1 MSGIAFDIQ
10 EIPVKLDTLDAT
22 DPVDRNLQGCRSL
35 SAGIASVL
43 RAIEAPGTGKF
54 FRPTHIAAANQA
66 TYETYVG
73 NAMSAVT
80 DLLTAL
86 AAIAVQS

>member
-1 MSGIAFDIQ
+1 MAGLAFDLQ

-22 DPVDRNLQGCRSL
+22 DSVDRNLQVSRNL
-35 SAGIASVL
+35 AAGIASVL
-43 RAIEAPGTGKF
+43 RAIEAPGAGKF
-54 FRPTHIAAANQA
+54 FRPIHIAAANQA
-66 TYETYVG
+66 TYETYIG

-86 AAIAVQS
+86 AAIAVQV